1 MTAHETA
8 QRFQTESQQHAES
21 FNKLLAEATSLVHA
35 GRADEALQLYQTGRQ
50 NLHAFD
56 DKWDA
61 ELKRGVPS
69 FAEWWRQYV
78 LEQEVT
84 ILMNEGL
91 ALRWLGRTDDAGHSF
106 ERALAVTPAET
117 YNHASLLESLGGIHF
132 DKEAFAEAED
142 LYRRAHAE
150 YTALAARVEQAQDP
164 DSESAGLQANLFR
177 RQAVEALANTAYAA
191 LGRGS
196 HADFDRCLEGAIGFA
211 KKHGFV
217 DLEDKLWL
225 KQASILLGNDASGE
239 IIERVKAEK
248 DHRCSRRDDPEFRVD
263 ALQLIAGFYIE
274 QGAYRPARIEL
285 ERDLKKAN
293 DGTIAPLPLHRQ
305 WTLLRQLA
313 DIAEAQG
320 DAEAAHRYSQDA
332 LDIARQLNM
341 PQIIIASLRALV
353 SLFAETDPDEAER
366 CLSDIRAFGVMDEIK
381 NALLARATI
390 HIKHKRFELAMQD
403 VDEAERAMPGDAGV
417 LLTRVAVLRGMDA
430 KEPTLCAIE
439 RAARTFREQLRR
451 SGADWKSGFDSLAAL
466 HEAAAFVTAELGR
479 TDEAFAWVESGK
491 TLRLRSRFSEP
502 TTDTE
507 TTDIS
512 YSILRERLRAE
523 SASLLY
529 FSVMRRGTLALL
541 CDPRFDNP
549 QAFFL
554 DLTEQS
560 LAKLFPAD
568 KYYPAWNKAV
578 FDALGPLSE
587 TLAPCL
593 NAAINYEES
602 RVLYIVPDAQLYF
615 LPFAALAV
623 GRDSKLVD
631 HCAIAYLPC
640 AAMLT
645 SSPQAPL
652 KLRACLAVGSGTAGE
667 ANQYQLVEQAA
678 EIAGLQWD
686 GAECLAEAKAQE
698 FLDRAPQFCVLHF
711 ACHGQ
716 MEGRLPTTRSASF
729 LKLSDR
735 PLTAKDIYELT
746 LSSELVFLN
755 ACVSGRFQSRLS
767 NEVGGFW
774 EAFLHAGA
782 RRIIVTVTYVHP
794 ESAQRLAL
802 AFYHHWLNG
811 TSPAKALH
819 QAQLE
824 VRQAEPA
831 PEHWATHILIG
842 AG

>member
-8 QRFQTESQQHAES
+8 ERFQTESLQHAES
-21 FNKLLAEATSLVHA
+21 FTKLLSEAAALVHA
-35 GRADEALQLYQTGRQ
+35 GRAGEALQLYETGRQ

-56 DKWDA
+56 NKWDA
-61 ELKRGVPS
+61 ELKRGDPS

-78 LEQEVT
+78 LEQEAT
-84 ILMNEGL
+84 LLMNEGL
-91 ALRWLGRTDDAGHSF
+91 AQRWLGRPDDAGHSF

-117 YNHASLLESLGGIHF
+117 YNHASLLDSIGGIRF

-150 YTALAARVEQAQDP
+150 YTALAAKVEKVDLDP
-164 DSESAGLQANLFR
+164 ESASTQASLFR
-177 RQAVEALANTAYAA
+177 RQAVEALANSAYAA

-196 HADFDRCLEGAIGFA
+196 HADFERSFEEAISFA
-211 KKHGFV
+211 KKHEFL

-239 IIERVKAEK
+239 IIQRVKAEK
-248 DHRCSRRDDPEFRVD
+248 DQRCARRDDPEFRVD

-274 QGAYRPARIEL
+274 QGAFRPARVEL
-285 ERDLKKAN
+285 ESDLKKAD
-293 DGTIAPLPLHRQ
+293 DGIIAPLPLHRQ
-305 WTLLRQLA
+305 WTLVRQLA

-320 DAEAAHRYSQDA
+320 DMKAAHRYSQDA
-332 LDIARQLNM
+332 LAIARQLNM
-341 PQIIIASLRALV
+341 PQMIIASLRALV
-353 SLFAETDPDEAER
+353 SLHAEIDPDEAER
-366 CLSDIRAFGVMDEIK
+366 CLSEVRAFGAMDEIK

-430 KEPTLCAIE
+430 KEQTLRAIE
-439 RAARTFREQLRR
+439 RAATAFREQLRR
-451 SGADWKSGFDSLAAL
+451 SGADWRSGFDSLAAL

-479 TDEAFAWVESGK
+479 TDEAFAWIESGK
-491 TLRLRSRFSEP
+491 ALRLRSRFSGP
-502 TTDTE
+502 TNDAE
-507 TTDIS
+507 TTGIS
-512 YSILRERLRAE
+512 YSTLRERLRAE
-523 SASLLY
+523 SATLLY

-549 QAFFL
+549 QAFFF
-554 DLTEQS
+554 DLTEES

-587 TLAPCL
+587 KLAPCL
-593 NAAINYEES
+593 NAAIKTKEH
-602 RVLYIVPDAQLYF
+602 RLLYIVPDAQLYF
-615 LPFAALAV
+615 LPFAALEA
-623 GRDSKLVD
+623 GQNSKLIE

-645 SSPQAPL
+645 SRPQAPV
-652 KLRACLAVGSGTAGE
+652 KSRACLAVGSGKAGE
-667 ANQYQLVEQAA
+667 ANEYQLAEQAA
-678 EIAGLQWD
+678 EIAALRWD
-686 GAECLAEAKAQE
+686 AAECIAEAKAQD

-735 PLTAKDIYELT
+735 LLTARDIYDLT

-782 RRIIVTVTYVHP
+782 HRIIVTVTYVHP

-811 TSPAKALH
+811 TSPAEALR

-824 VRQAEPA
+824 VRQAEPE

-842 AG
+842 VG